1 MNTTAMIAVVI
12 AVVALAVAVW
22 AVWQTQRTKHLRTKF
37 GPEYDYTVQREG
49 DRRKAEAELAARE
62 AKAKRLQIRELTPQ
76 ERDEFASAWRDQQA
90 RFVEDPAQAVAAA
103 DALVSRVMTARGY
116 PTADYET
123 QAAYASV
130 DHARVIGDYR
140 EAHAIAERCHRGQVN
155 TEDLRRA
162 MISYRALF
170 ESLVG
175 SPVLSSRT

>member
-1 MNTTAMIAVVI
+1 MNTTAIVAIVVAVI
-12 AVVALAVAVW
+12 ALAVAVW

-37 GPEYDYTVQREG
+37 GPEYDYTVEREG
-49 DRRKAEAELAARE
+49 DRRKAEAELAHRE

-76 ERDEFASAWRDQQA
+76 ERDQFANAWRDEQA
-90 RFVEDPAQAVAAA
+90 HFVENPSQAVAAA
-103 DALVSRVMTARGY
+103 DALVSRAMMARGY

-140 EAHAIAERCHRGQVN
+140 QAHAIAERSRAGQAS
-155 TEDLRRA
+155 TEELRRA

-170 ESLVG
+170 EAVVG
-175 SPVLSSRT
+175 SPVLLSRV